1 MNQVETPQERRAK
14 FDAAFNSILNTNKTN
29 RPNWIAGLQIVSST
43 DYVVTSPI
51 DHSIQFGRYQRSEV
65 DLPQVAMPKLIGA
78 FEEWSSIPIKD
89 RLEYLRNAITEL
101 ERQRYRIAAAVSI
114 SAGMTATEAMFEVE
128 RLLRVLRS
136 LERECEVPL
145 FGSPTGVWAVFS
157 SYNSPLAGPMAYA
170 LAAAMAGNVVFL
182 LPAHECP
189 FPCYMVYDLLAKSG
203 FSKALSLATDPV
215 GDMRRSLMNHPDLAG
230 IVVCGSGETVDDAM
244 FVHVDEDLG
253 FILEAKG
260 MNPALISRYA
270 DMSAAASMVCKS
282 AFSYTGQR
290 LDACSKVVVL
300 EPYYEEFLN
309 CLLKAVVKFRVGDP
323 AERDVCTGPLISK
336 ERTQEFLALASDL
349 KDNIV
354 YGGERLT
361 DGYLEDGEYVSPA
374 ILVGLDDNHEFNVID
389 HSLPFLSV
397 QVATDLQ
404 DAIEKINMSETGL
417 SGGIFTDDPAEKELF
432 MREVKADVIY
442 LNSSSNNIAPG
453 LKAAVSAFLV

>member
-1 MNQVETPQERRAK
+1 
-14 FDAAFNSILNTNKTN
+14 
-29 RPNWIAGLQIVSST
+29 
-43 DYVVTSPI
+43 
-51 DHSIQFGRYQRSEV
+51 
-65 DLPQVAMPKLIGA
+65 
-78 FEEWSSIPIKD
+78 
-89 RLEYLRNAITEL
+89 
-101 ERQRYRIAAAVSI
+101 
-114 SAGMTATEAMFEVE
+114 
-128 RLLRVLRS
+128 
-136 LERECEVPL
+136 
-145 FGSPTGVWAVFS
+145 
-157 SYNSPLAGPMAYA
+157 
-170 LAAAMAGNVVFL
+170 
-182 LPAHECP
+182 
-189 FPCYMVYDLLAKSG
+189 
-203 FSKALSLATDPV
+203 
-215 GDMRRSLMNHPDLAG
+215 MNHPDLAG